1 MILTLP
7 LPLLGIFLSRY
18 PVISLFTPKDGLSLS
33 KVAIHFKLFPH
44 VLLKGICCCCFSI
57 NSIPLRKFSLMTEG
71 RLVYV
76 ILA

>member
-1 MILTLP
+1 MILTL
-7 LPLLGIFLSRY
+7 LLSRY

-33 KVAIHFKLFPH
+33 KVATHFKLFPH
-44 VLLKGICCCCFSI
+44 VLLKGICCCFSI